1 MDKVTEVTSA
11 VLAIGVVVGSIGLTA
26 LGKPVPPELW
36 AAVGLVLG
44 FFFGNQTG
52 TARGLMARR

>member
-11 VLAIGVVVGSIGLTA
+11 VLAVGVVAGAIALTA
-26 LGKPVPPELW
+26 MDRPVPPELW

>member
-1 MDKVTEVTSA
+1 MDKVTEVTTA
-11 VLAIGVVVGSIGLTA
+11 VLAGVVVVGAIALTA
-26 LGKPVPPELW
+26 QGKPVPPELW

-52 TARGLMARR
+52 TARGLMRGR